1 MEMMKDLNAEHE
13 RKSPVRTAVKAHAN
27 DIQQARARGEPLNAI
42 YRVLKRNGH
51 PVGKGY
57 SSFRAAVRYLD
68 QHGWPNESTADGP
81 VPAAGELRPA
91 VALAGSAATS
101 RDRFV
106 DDRNASDF

>member
-57 SSFRAAVRYLD
+57 SSFRSAVRYFD
-68 QHGWPNESTADGP
+68 QHGWQNGDSTDG
-81 VPAAGELRPA
+81 A
-91 VALAGSAATS
+91 VAVVPEPRSAVSGAGSAPAP
-101 RDRFV
+101 RDRFI